1 MSISNENRNYIIKNL
16 QDYAMIA
23 YLEELCEESHFKE
36 IEYSQLENYTFGSF
50 LIKYLFRTS
59 NPCILSERGC
69 NYC

>member
-50 LIKYLFRTS
+50 
-59 NPCILSERGC
+59 
-69 NYC
+69 